1 MGWEAQGRLGYVC
14 FFSHITLMVKRGKV
28 SLPVLKGVQLGVIH
42 SFSELTLEELMN
54 NWHSLLHAHQA
65 PHPIVCPGNFI
76 FLFVHLSAPTC
87 LPLPLMWSDTVLGS
101 VTGRGRERSGRD
113 QIVERTKGLHSV
125 RQLAVADW
133 PTRHHAAL
141 HTFVK

>member
-1 MGWEAQGRLGYVC
+1 MTGGREGGSVGWRGLGEGGLCGVFLPDPFEGR
-14 FFSHITLMVKRGKV
+14 KRQSVFACSKG
-28 SLPVLKGVQLGVIH
+28 SLKQDWQLGLIQP
-42 SFSELTLEELMN
+42 FISELALEELMN
-54 NWHSLLHAHQA
+54 NKHSLLHVHQA

-113 QIVERTKGLHSV
+113 QILERMKGL
-125 RQLAVADW
+125 Q
-133 PTRHHAAL
+133 
-141 HTFVK
+141 